1 MMLVDHEIIKAYT
14 DRNIGISPFCNKQVN
29 PNSYDVTLSDQFYP
43 MDFQGLIDP
52 HEKMP
57 IGNTYTMDTF
67 VIKPQEHVL
76 ASTIETIH
84 LTNGYVAMLN
94 GKSSWGRLGI
104 TIHQTAGFVDSGFH
118 GQLTLEIFN
127 VNRDASV
134 ILRKGDRIGQL
145 VFFKVNQCDLTY
157 DKILSSKY
165 HLQEGVTPSK
175 YYEGFNGKSI

>member
-1 MMLVDHEIIKAYT
+1 MLVDHEIIKAYT
-14 DRNIGISPFCNKQVN
+14 DGKIGISPFNSEQIN

-52 HEKMP
+52 REPMP

-76 ASTIETIH
+76 ATTIEDIA
-84 LTNGYVAMLN
+84 LCNGYAAMLN

-104 TIHQTAGFVDSGFH
+104 TIHQTAGFIDSGFN

-127 VNRDASV
+127 VNKNASV

-145 VFFKVNQCDLTY
+145 IFFKVSECDIPY
-157 DKILSSKY
+157 DELLSSKY
-165 HLQEGVTPSK
+165 SNQQGVVISR
-175 YYEGFNGKSI
+175 YYKGFEHGL